1 MSTPEQQKDQT
12 TPKKPELYKKIVQK
26 VSKGSLKNL
35 PSFTEILQENNK
47 FLFHHYPK
55 KVNSPKKKI
64 KKKPLLKKKE
74 SLNISP
80 TQNQKR
86 FSASIR
92 ELDYNTYRAY
102 KMSVDDQKNNILNH
116 NKSTNEILN
125 NQHNISKVPFGL
137 KSKRF
142 DWQTDIERNFLDELY
157 GNTKNYNKRKN
168 SENWDDFVN
177 KINKSENKNEYN
189 IENNISRNRKNNYA
203 HTYSTIANLNSKR
216 TLQPQRDIIP
226 DMKKKPSKKVI
237 YRCSSTGSIINLFNR
252 TPNIKTIPINY
263 NITKGH
269 NLFSDEFSN
278 RLYYKREKGSV
289 DLDKFKK
296 NGYAGSTKANKS
308 VDDFLYNNNNN
319 NYHIKER
326 IKRERDQ
333 FINEKMSRNSK
344 LNDENNIVSYTNRM
358 KHSKLMKIKNNI
370 SDIFFLKGGKEK
382 IFRNFQNN
390 LNGLTFTFNFSQNQ
404 F

>member
-1 MSTPEQQKDQT
+1 MSASTEQPKNNS
-12 TPKKPELYKKIVQK
+12 TPKKPEFYKKMVQQ
-26 VSKGSLKNL
+26 VSKGTIKNL
-35 PSFTEILQENNK
+35 PTFTEILQENNK
-47 FLFHHYPK
+47 FLFK
-55 KVNSPKKKI
+55 NSPKKTNSPKKQII
-64 KKKPLLKKKE
+64 KRPLLKKKE
-74 SLNISP
+74 SLNLSS
-80 TQNQKR
+80 QNSKR

-92 ELDYNTYRAY
+92 ELDYNTYRAF
-102 KMSVDDQKNNILNH
+102 KMSIDEQKNNISKN

-125 NQHNISKVPFGL
+125 NQHNITKVPFGL

-142 DWQTDIERNFLDELY
+142 DWQTDIEKNYLDVLH
-157 GNTKNYNKRKN
+157 GNTKDFTKRKN
-168 SENWDDFVN
+168 TSTWDDFVN
-177 KINKSENKNEYN
+177 KINKNDNKEK
-189 IENNISRNRKNNYA
+189 NISRNRKNNYA

-226 DMKKKPSKKVI
+226 EMKKKPSKKVI
-237 YRCSSTGSIINLFNR
+237 YRSSSTGSIINLINR
-252 TPNIKTIPINY
+252 TPNIKQIPINY

-278 RLYYKREKGSV
+278 RFYYKREKGSV

-296 NGYAGSTKANKS
+296 NGYAGLAKVNKS
-308 VDDFLYNNNNN
+308 VDDFLYNDGNNNN
-319 NYHIKER
+319 NSHIKEK

-344 LNDENNIVSYTNRM
+344 LNNENNYIVSYTNGL

-370 SDIFFLKGGKEK
+370 SDIFFIKGGKEK

-390 LNGLTFTFNFSQNQ
+390 QNSLTFTFNLSQNQ